1 MGRLFASLIQP
12 LLQVSRLAT
21 YIYIFIIFYHTLT
34 FMSRQNILTG
44 SPWEDK
50 MGYCRAVKLGNI
62 IEVSGTVAIVDGE
75 TVKANDA
82 FAQTQN
88 IIARIEKVLEEAGA
102 SLKDVVRTR
111 IFTTDISL
119 FDEIARAHGDFFKD
133 IKPATGI
140 YEISKLVSPDYL
152 VEIEF
157 TAIVA

>member
-1 MGRLFASLIQP
+1 
-12 LLQVSRLAT
+12 
-21 YIYIFIIFYHTLT
+21 
-34 FMSRQNILTG
+34 MSRQNILTG

-50 MGYCRAVKLGNI
+50 MGYCRAVRIGNS

-82 FAQTQN
+82 YAQTFN
-88 IIARIEKVLEEAGA
+88 IIERIGKVLEEAGA

-119 FDEIARAHGDFFKD
+119 FDDIARAHGAFFGE
-133 IKPATGI
+133 IKPTTGI

-157 TAIVA
+157 TAIAQ